1 MTSRLPLLL
10 ALLLIPMGVEA
21 GGDPELKVA
30 YLERPPYYW
39 TEEGQPRG
47 FLLDLTRHILEQANV
62 PASFAPLP
70 PSRILEEIRNDHA
83 LWCSIGWFRT
93 PERETFAKF
102 SLPIYRDRRLVLL
115 TTRDKTEL
123 FGGHR
128 TLREV
133 FLDRSLIMAQMAS
146 FSYGAFVDA
155 LQQDTLAR
163 SMTISTTTNVL
174 PRLIA
179 QNRAH
184 YMLLAP
190 EEVATL
196 LASAEA
202 DPGLFVTLELDD
214 IPPGNLRYL
223 MFSRCVPDE
232 TIARIDTAI
241 AALTNQEAILD
252 PGRP

>member
-1 MTSRLPLLL
+1 MKSLLILLL
-10 ALLLIPMGVEA
+10 ALLLIPL
-21 GGDPELKVA
+21 GGAAAEDPELKVA

-39 TEEGQPRG
+39 SENGQPRG
-47 FLLDLTRHILEQANV
+47 FLLDLTRHILEQASV

-70 PSRILEEIRNDHA
+70 PSRILEEIRNDHSP
-83 LWCSIGWFRT
+83 WCSIGWFRT

-102 SLPIYRDRRLVLL
+102 SLPIYRDKRIVLL
-115 TTRDKTEL
+115 TTRDKAGL

-155 LQQDTLAR
+155 LQQETLAR
-163 SMTISTTTNVL
+163 TMTVSTTTNVL

-190 EEVATL
+190 EEVPTL
-196 LASAEA
+196 LASANV
-202 DPGLFVTLELDD
+202 DPGLFVTLGMDD
-214 IPPGNLRYL
+214 IPPGNLRFL

-232 TIARIDTAI
+232 TIARIDAAI

-252 PGRP
+252 PDRL

>member
-1 MTSRLPLLL
+1 MTSRLALLL
-10 ALLLIPMGVEA
+10 ALLLIPMGAAADGE
-21 GGDPELKVA
+21 PELKVA

-39 TEEGQPRG
+39 TENDQPRG
-47 FLLDLTRHILEQANV
+47 FLLDLTRHILEQARI
-62 PASFAPLP
+62 PSSFEPLP
-70 PSRILEEIRNDHA
+70 PNRILEEMRQDHA
-83 LWCSIGWFRT
+83 PWCSIGWFRT
-93 PERETFAKF
+93 PEREAFAKF
-102 SLPIYRDRRLVLL
+102 SLPIYRDKRLVLL
-115 TTRDKTEL
+115 TTRDKAEL

-163 SMTISTTTNVL
+163 SMTVSTTTNVL

-196 LASAEA
+196 LASAEM
-202 DPGLFVTLELDD
+202 DPGLFVTVELDD
-214 IPPGNLRYL
+214 IPPGNLRFL
-223 MFSRCVPDE
+223 MFSRRVPDD
-232 TIARIDTAI
+232 TITRIDAAI
-241 AALTNQEAILD
+241 AALTNQEAILGPD
-252 PGRP
+252 RP

>member
-1 MTSRLPLLL
+1 MTRRVAVLL
-10 ALLLIPMGVEA
+10 ALLLVPVRGGAA
-21 GGDPELKVA
+21 GPELKVA

-39 TEEGQPRG
+39 TEDGQPRG
-47 FLLDLTRHILEQANV
+47 FLLDLTRHILEQAGV
-62 PASFAPLP
+62 AASFAPLP
-70 PSRILEEIRNDHA
+70 PSRILEEIRND
-83 LWCSIGWFRT
+83 LSPWCSIGWFRT
-93 PERETFAKF
+93 PEREAFAKF

-115 TTRDKTEL
+115 TTKDKAGF

-133 FLDRSLIMAQMAS
+133 FLDRSLIMAQIAS
-146 FSYGAFVDA
+146 FSYGAFVDG
-155 LQQDTLAR
+155 LQQETGAR
-163 SMTISTTTNVL
+163 SMTVSTTTTVL
-174 PRLIA
+174 PRLIV
-179 QNRAH
+179 QGRAH

-190 EEVATL
+190 EEVPTL
-196 LASAEA
+196 LASAQA

-214 IPPGNLRYL
+214 IPRGNLRYL

-232 TIARIDTAI
+232 TIAGIDAAI